1 MRSPCLRPRW
11 LPVTAVPLFTAVV
24 IAVTTVVAGS
34 AVAAGYPERPIRLI
48 MGFPPGSTVDI
59 LARPVAQ
66 RLSEAFGQPVI
77 VDNRSGAT
85 GIIANELVSKAQPD
99 GYTLLAA
106 PSSSLTSTPH
116 LATRMP
122 YDALRD
128 FVAVAQLSAFGYVLV
143 VNPAVPA
150 KTLRELMA
158 LANARPD
165 GLTYGSSGTGS
176 GFHLAGELFQRQGKV
191 RLLHVPYKGGPP
203 GVTDLIAGRIDFM
216 FYSLAVIQPQ
226 IRAGK
231 LRVLAVTAGQRDPL
245 LPDVPTMA
253 EGGVPGYEATGW
265 HGIFAPGGTPKEVV
279 GRLNAQVVRILGL
292 PEVREIWAQ
301 QGMGITNAD
310 PARLARR
317 MREDFDFYG
326 KLIREAGIKGE
337 GG

>member
-1 MRSPCLRPRW
+1 MHLSTFDRRCPSL
-11 LPVTAVPLFTAVV
+11 LVPQLAAALVLLFA
-24 IAVTTVVAGS
+24 ALACS
-34 AVAAGYPERPIRLI
+34 AAGYPDRPIRLV

-66 RLSEAFGQPVI
+66 RLTEAFGQPVI

-85 GIIANELVSKAQPD
+85 GIIANEMVARAQPD

-116 LATRMP
+116 LAAKLP

-143 VNPAVPA
+143 VNPGVPA
-150 KTLRELMA
+150 KNLRELMA
-158 LANARPD
+158 LANSRPE

-176 GFHLAGELFQRQGKV
+176 GFHLAGELFQRLGKV

-203 GVTDLIAGRIDFM
+203 GVTDLMAGRIDFM
-216 FYSLAVIQPQ
+216 FYSLAVIHPQ

-231 LRVLAVTAGQRDPL
+231 LRVLAVTASQRDPL

-253 EGGVPGYEATGW
+253 EGGVPGYEASGW
-265 HGIFAPGGTPKEVV
+265 HGIFAPGGTPREVV
-279 GRLNAQVVRILGL
+279 ARLNAEVVRILAQ
-292 PEVREIWAQ
+292 PEVRDIWAQ
-301 QGMGITNAD
+301 QGMGITSAD

-317 MREDFDFYG
+317 MRDDYDFYG
-326 KLIREAGIKGE
+326 KLIRAAGIKSDGN
-337 GG
+337 

>member
-1 MRSPCLRPRW
+1 MHPSTFDRRCPSL
-11 LPVTAVPLFTAVV
+11 LVPQLAAALVLLFA
-24 IAVTTVVAGS
+24 ALACS
-34 AVAAGYPERPIRLI
+34 AAGYPDRPIRLV

-66 RLSEAFGQPVI
+66 RLTEAFGQPVI

-85 GIIANELVSKAQPD
+85 GIIANEMVARAQPD

-116 LATRMP
+116 LAAKLS

-143 VNPAVPA
+143 VNPGVPA
-150 KTLRELMA
+150 KNLRELMA
-158 LANARPD
+158 LANSRPE

-176 GFHLAGELFQRQGKV
+176 GFHLAGELFQRLGKV

-203 GVTDLIAGRIDFM
+203 GVTDLMAGRIDFM
-216 FYSLAVIQPQ
+216 FYSLAVIHPQ

-231 LRVLAVTAGQRDPL
+231 LRVLAVTASQRDPL

-253 EGGVPGYEATGW
+253 ESGLKGYEAYVWMGML
-265 HGIFAPGGTPKEVV
+265 APRGTPVPIIA
-279 GRLNAQVVRILGL
+279 RLNREMNASLKTESVRTFMNNAAIEQIGSTPAEFGAFFRAERDL
-292 PEVREIWAQ
+292 WAR
-301 QGMGITNAD
+301 I
-310 PARLARR
+310 
-317 MREDFDFYG
+317 
-326 KLIREAGIKGE
+326 IREVGAKIE
-337 GG
+337 

>member
-1 MRSPCLRPRW
+1 MRSSSVHPRPGRLRRLVRR
-11 LPVTAVPLFTAVV
+11 LPAAAVLL
-24 IAVTTVVAGS
+24 IAATGS
-34 AVAAGYPERPIRLI
+34 ALAAGYPERPIRLI

-116 LATRMP
+116 LAAKLP

-158 LANARPD
+158 LANTRPE

-176 GFHLAGELFQRQGKV
+176 GFHLAGELFQRLGKV

-265 HGIFAPGGTPKEVV
+265 HGIFAPGGTPKDVV

-301 QGMGITNAD
+301 QGMGITTAD

>member
-1 MRSPCLRPRW
+1 MHPRSPVFRSRPLRRS
-11 LPVTAVPLFTAVV
+11 LFGVS
-24 IAVTTVVAGS
+24 AGLALLAMAAAAS
-34 AVAAGYPERPIRLI
+34 AAGYPDRPIRLI

-85 GIIANELVSKAQPD
+85 GIIANELVARAQPD
-99 GYTLLAA
+99 GHTLLAA

-116 LATRMP
+116 LTARLP

-143 VNPAVPA
+143 VNPALPA
-150 KTLRELMA
+150 KNVRELMA

-176 GFHLAGELFQRQGKV
+176 GFHLAGELFQRLGKV

-203 GVTDLIAGRIDFM
+203 GITDLMAGRIDFM
-216 FYSLAVIQPQ
+216 FYSLAVIHPQ

-231 LRVLAVTAGQRDPL
+231 LRVIAVTAPQRDPL
-245 LPDVPTMA
+245 LPEVPTMA
-253 EGGVPGYEATGW
+253 EAGVPGYEATGW
-265 HGIFAPGGTPKEVV
+265 HGIFAPGGTPREVV
-279 GRLNAQVVRILGL
+279 GRLNAEVVRILGQ

-301 QGMGITNAD
+301 QGMGITAAD
-310 PARLARR
+310 PARLAKR

-326 KLIREAGIKGE
+326 KLIRAAGIKGD
-337 GG
+337 GT